1 MVFYDNTAVVTTAC
15 NACSGA
21 KMDSSMGMG
30 GGMGTMMGM
39 GGGMG
44 TMMGMGGGMET
55 MMGMGGGMYGNLA
68 TSGVDDDVRSV
79 IKKAVGLGTK
89 TIRRSTM
96 TAVDFAKKI
105 GMVNPGGAVNSA
117 VMDTIELLK
126 GDIQDSISIVKS
138 TVDIPRSIGMS
149 ARDVVMFFRNM
160 RM

>member
-79 IKKAVGLGTK
+79 IKGAVGLGTK
-89 TIRRSTM
+89 TIRGSTM
-96 TAVDFAKKI
+96 TAVDFAKEI

-138 TVDIPRSIGMS
+138 TVDIPKSI
-149 ARDVVMFFRNM
+149 ARDVVMFFN
-160 RM
+160 RMN